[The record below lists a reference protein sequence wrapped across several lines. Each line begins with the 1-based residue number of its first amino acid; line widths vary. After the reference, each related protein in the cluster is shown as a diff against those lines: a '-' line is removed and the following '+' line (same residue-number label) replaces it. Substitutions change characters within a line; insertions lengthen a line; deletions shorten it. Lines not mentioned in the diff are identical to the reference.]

1 MRDHW
6 RRLGL
11 AAAGVV
17 TALSLGAAP
26 AGAQASPHHATSP
39 TGNDISYPQCT
50 KTFPSG
56 QAFGIVGV
64 NDGRAGTLNPC
75 LGPYS
80 GGGPGTSEL
89 YWAATTS
96 TGLASSAGGTQPL
109 VALYVNTADP
119 GNTYNGQPVADWPT
133 SNSGGGADPYGSC
146 TTTSGG
152 LGANSSACAWQY
164 GWNRSSQDANQFL
177 VPAAQQL
184 GTSAVP
190 TDPGSYRW
198 WLDVETANTWQTGS
212 AGLQMNVAVL
222 QGMLAYFQSV
232 GSPQVGI
239 YSTSSSWDT
248 ITGGGQVETLSGLP
262 DWLPGARS
270 LSGAEANCAMA
281 GFTGPVQVTQWTSRQ
296 LDYDFACG

>member
-26 AGAQASPHHATSP
+26 AGAQDSPHHATSP

-133 SNSGGGADPYGSC
+133 SNSGGEPTPTGPARPPRGAWG
-146 TTTSGG
+146 
-152 LGANSSACAWQY
+152 
-164 GWNRSSQDANQFL
+164 
-177 VPAAQQL
+177 
-184 GTSAVP
+184 P
-190 TDPGSYRW
+190 TPRPVPGSTGG
-198 WLDVETANTWQTGS
+198 TAPPRT
-212 AGLQMNVAVL
+212 
-222 QGMLAYFQSV
+222 
-232 GSPQVGI
+232 P
-239 YSTSSSWDT
+239 TSSWCRPPSSLGLRRCPPT
-248 ITGGGQVETLSGLP
+248 PAHTGGGWTWRRPTPGRR
-262 DWLPGARS
+262 GAR
-270 LSGAEANCAMA
+270 A
-281 GFTGPVQVTQWTSRQ
+281 SR
-296 LDYDFACG
+296 